1 MSQRR
6 NGGHTPD
13 KGSYELVDQQQIISL
28 DADGDDGDQDLSFTE
43 TDHIRSSVV
52 RLAGGLG
59 DDRAPTAQEGML
71 RRPDSLAADTS
82 LEIAMMEAGSSADAD
97 SPSRYQTMQQKAGQQ
112 EQLSFRQSDAY
123 REAERDVMRR
133 TLEEIDKVA
142 NKRIRD
148 GFSEINFTIGVLN
161 VILVAFTFALYPQN
175 FWLLFLI
182 EGILFVGA
190 KARSFWRSKPL
201 NNILYLLDYCWVMNI
216 LALFV
221 LVFFLLDGLLLNPS
235 GEALHRQVF
244 MSSLGTACGPLLGA
258 CFILPFVCCL
268 FHDINTLS
276 DLFIHIFPPMVAYT
290 LKWESAAI
298 QDAWPNIFL
307 LDYTEEVSFF
317 PNESSTF
324 FSCVVG
330 STITLYLVWFVL
342 FTAWMLMIGI
352 DLPRSDRFSPDGR
365 PRVPSYDT
373 VFHSLMRGGLYII
386 TGSTFF
392 GRSKAISVDH
402 MNANSFYLGDL
413 FVYLGAHAF
422 LSILSTILLGYL
434 CFHSKAIHGFLL
446 MAVTA
451 VVVYRGALRY
461 TYYATEMYGKTLRK
475 QFAHLLEEDAQP

>member
-1 MSQRR
+1 MSSQRR
-6 NGGHTPD
+6 NGGRTPEHN
-13 KGSYELVDQQQIISL
+13 GSYELVD
-28 DADGDDGDQDLSFTE
+28 DDQDLSFTE

-82 LEIAMMEAGSSADAD
+82 LEVVMMEAGASAGAD
-97 SPSRYQTMQQKAGQQ
+97 SPSRYQTMQQHQGKKQ
-112 EQLSFRQSDAY
+112 SFRQSDVY

-148 GFSEINFTIGVLN
+148 GFSEINFTLGVLN
-161 VILVAFTFALYPQN
+161 LILVSFTFALYPQN
-175 FWLLFLI
+175 FWLLFLV

-190 KARSFWRSKPL
+190 KSWSFWRSKPL
-201 NNILYLLDYCWVMNI
+201 NNILYLLEYCWAMNI
-216 LALFV
+216 LALGVLMFFV
-221 LVFFLLDGLLLNPS
+221 LDGLLLNPS
-235 GEALHRQVF
+235 GEALHKQVF

-276 DLFIHIFPPMVAYT
+276 DLFIHIFPPMVAFT
-290 LKWESAAI
+290 LKWESSSI
-298 QDAWPNIFL
+298 QEAWPNIFL
-307 LDYTEEVSFF
+307 LDYTSTVSFF
-317 PNESSTF
+317 PNESSSF

-330 STITLYLVWFVL
+330 STITLYLIWFVF
-342 FTAWMLMIGI
+342 FTVWMLTIGI
-352 DLPRSDRFSPDGR
+352 DLPRSDRFGPDGR
-365 PRVPSYDT
+365 PIVPKYDT
-373 VFHSLMRGGLYII
+373 VFHSLMRGGLYIV

-392 GRSKAISVDH
+392 KRSKAISVEH
-402 MNANSFYLGDL
+402 MKINRFDTSDL
-413 FVYLGAHAF
+413 FVYLTAHAF
-422 LSILSTILLGYL
+422 LSCSATIVLGWL
-434 CFHSKAIHGFLL
+434 CFHSKAIHGSLL
-446 MAVTA
+446 VAVTA

-475 QFAHLLEEDAQP
+475 QFAHLLDEDA

>member
-6 NGGHTPD
+6 NGRAPD
-13 KGSYELVDQQQIISL
+13 KGSYELVGNQQML
-28 DADGDDGDQDLSFTE
+28 VEEGDEDQDQDVSFDE

-59 DDRAPTAQEGML
+59 GDRAPTAQEGML

-82 LEIAMMEAGSSADAD
+82 LEIAMLESGAGAAAD
-97 SPSRYQTMQQKAGQQ
+97 SPSRYQMHQDKNKPE
-112 EQLSFRQSDAY
+112 EQPFFRQSDAY

-133 TLEEIDKVA
+133 TLEEIEKVA

-148 GFSEINFTIGVLN
+148 GFSELNFTLGVLN
-161 VILVAFTFALYPQN
+161 VILVSFTFGLWPQN
-175 FWLLFLI
+175 FWLLFLV
-182 EGILFVGA
+182 EGVLFVGA
-190 KARSFWRSKPL
+190 KSRTFWRSRPL

-221 LVFFLLDGLLLNPS
+221 LIFFVLDGLLRNPS

-258 CFILPFVCCL
+258 CFVLPFVCCL

-276 DLFIHIFPPMVAYT
+276 DLFIHIFPPMLAFT
-290 LKWESAAI
+290 LKWESAEI
-298 QDAWPNIFL
+298 QKAWPNVFM
-307 LDYTEEVSFF
+307 LDYTDEVSFF
-317 PNESSTF
+317 PNEPSSF

-330 STITLYLVWFVL
+330 STITLYLIWFVL

-352 DLPRSDRFSPDGR
+352 DLPRSDRIGPDGQ
-365 PRVPSYDT
+365 PVTPVWDT

-386 TGSTFF
+386 TGSMFF

-402 MNANSFYLGDL
+402 MNANNFYLGDL

-422 LSILSTILLGYL
+422 MSILATVFLGYL
-434 CFHSKAIHGFLL
+434 CFHSKVAHASLL
-446 MAVTA
+446 AAVTA
-451 VVVYRGALRY
+451 VVVYRGAVRY
-461 TYYATEMYGKTLRK
+461 TYYTTEMYSKTLRK
-475 QFAHLLEEDAQP
+475 QFAHLLEEDG

>member
-1 MSQRR
+1 M
-6 NGGHTPD
+6 PD
-13 KGSYELVDQQQIISL
+13 KRKYELVGQQQISP
-28 DADGDDGDQDLSFTE
+28 DAECDGDQDLSFTE

-59 DDRAPTAQEGML
+59 DDMAPTAQEGML

-82 LEIAMMEAGSSADAD
+82 LEIVMLEAGSNADAAD
-97 SPSRYQTMQQKAGQQ
+97 SPSPSRYQTMHKADQE
-112 EQLSFRQSDAY
+112 EQLSFRHSDAY

-148 GFSEINFTIGVLN
+148 GFSEINFTLGVLN
-161 VILVAFTFALYPQN
+161 VILVSFTFALYPEH
-175 FWLLFLI
+175 FWLLFLV
-182 EGILFVGA
+182 EGFLFVGA
-190 KARSFWRSKPL
+190 KARTFWRSRPL

-221 LVFFLLDGLLLNPS
+221 LVFFVLDGVLLNPS

-290 LKWESAAI
+290 LKWENAAI
-298 QDAWPNIFL
+298 QEAWPNIFL

-317 PNESSTF
+317 PNESSSF

-330 STITLYLVWFVL
+330 STITLYLIWFVF
-342 FTAWMLMIGI
+342 FTSWMLMIGI
-352 DLPRSDRFSPDGR
+352 DLPRSDRVGLDGQ
-365 PRVPSYDT
+365 PIVPTFDT
-373 VFHSLMRGGLYII
+373 VYHSLMRGGLYII

-392 GRSKAISVDH
+392 GRSKAISVVH
-402 MNANSFYLGDL
+402 MNANNFYLGDL
-413 FVYLGAHAF
+413 FVYLGAHAC
-422 LSILSTILLGYL
+422 LSILSTILLGWA
-434 CFHSKAIHGFLL
+434 CFHSKAVHGFLL

-475 QFAHLLEEDAQP
+475 QFAHLLEEDGQS

>member
-6 NGGHTPD
+6 NGRAPD
-13 KGSYELVDQQQIISL
+13 KGSYDLVGGGGSGNQQMPGG
-28 DADGDDGDQDLSFTE
+28 GDEDQDLSFTE

-59 DDRAPTAQEGML
+59 DDRAPTAQEGMM
-71 RRPDSLAADTS
+71 RRPGSLAADTS
-82 LEIAMMEAGSSADAD
+82 LEIAMLESGAGTAADSP
-97 SPSRYQTMQQKAGQQ
+97 SPSRYQIDREKNE
-112 EQLSFRQSDAY
+112 EQSFRQSDAY

-133 TLEEIDKVA
+133 TLEEINKVA

-148 GFSEINFTIGVLN
+148 GFSEVNFTLGVLN
-161 VILVAFTFALYPQN
+161 VILVSFTFALWPQH
-175 FWLLFLI
+175 FWLLFLV

-190 KARSFWRSKPL
+190 KSRTFWRSKPL

-221 LVFFLLDGLLLNPS
+221 LIFFVLDGLLLNPS

-276 DLFIHIFPPMVAYT
+276 DLFIHIFPPMVAFT
-290 LKWESAAI
+290 LKWESAEI
-298 QDAWPNIFL
+298 QQAWPNIFL
-307 LDYTEEVSFF
+307 LDYTDEVSFF
-317 PNESSTF
+317 PNESSSF

-342 FTAWMLMIGI
+342 FTAWMLIIGI
-352 DLPRSDRFSPDGR
+352 DMPRSDRIGPDGQQI
-365 PRVPSYDT
+365 VPTYDT

-392 GRSKAISVDH
+392 GRNKAISVDH
-402 MNANSFYLGDL
+402 MNANNFYLGDL

-422 LSILSTILLGYL
+422 LSILATVLLGYL
-434 CFHSKAIHGFLL
+434 CFHSKAMHGFLL
-446 MAVTA
+446 AAVTA

-461 TYYATEMYGKTLRK
+461 TYYTTEMYSKTLRK
-475 QFAHLLEEDAQP
+475 QFAHLLEEDG